1 MPAPQY
7 RRDVFNLSKGPGQ
20 AIANPHEDEA
30 RALEASRRAD
40 QALAL
45 QRLGQQQAQMN
56 AQRQADLQQEAMQ
69 TEAALAA
76 QRQSFASDMA
86 ARMRPG
92 MSTGP
97 QVNSFPAMGRDS
109 LMREARNVGAANAAA
124 ANDPGRARNL
134 RDGSRQGGGDSSNIF
149 VSQAGSPGMPAG
161 QVMQASFDRA
171 SGLMGDFTGLDAQV
185 AGRSLID
192 REKLNAVNMGEIAMR
207 TALMPQELQVKSVE
221 SANRTNLL
229 AQELAL
235 KERAYEDQRSDRA
248 YELSEAEKARQQA
261 LAQEALRVIQ
271 EDESLA
277 GIFTHGEKTAK
288 ARGKLAAIG
297 AVNPELAAVI
307 ARIMQNPEA
316 IRRVRDGATNPLR
329 SIPFF
334 WTESNQQRSDGAERE
349 YFRTISRL
357 GPGLAEGEQRV
368 SEDPAVMEALARI
381 IGENAPATSTRGS
394 RTDPKWWDEEKE
406 KLYQEWSLR
415 PSAVMDR
422 ELRRRQKGR

>member
-185 AGRSLID
+185 AGRSLVD

-207 TALMPQELQVKSVE
+207 TALLPQELQMKSVE
-221 SANRTNLL
+221 SANRTDLL
-229 AQELAL
+229 RQELAL
-235 KERAYEDQRSDRA
+235 KERAYQDQRGDRA
-248 YELSEAEKARQQA
+248 QDMGTAEDARRSKVRADVLALIGEKLPGAFTTGEIPQESRGFLAALAETDPEKAQVMRQILLNPEVRGRVRENADSFWRPRNTNGVMGTIFDTLGLDTDQTQRNEAERSF
-261 LAQEALRVIQ
+261 LRT
-271 EDESLA
+271 L
-277 GIFTHGEKTAK
+277 
-288 ARGKLAAIG
+288 
-297 AVNPELAAVI
+297 
-307 ARIMQNPEA
+307 
-316 IRRVRDGATNPLR
+316 
-329 SIPFF
+329 
-334 WTESNQQRSDGAERE
+334 
-349 YFRTISRL
+349 SRL
-357 GPGLAEGEQRV
+357 GGELPAGPTNRAGTAGEIMSQAMAGPEKILQLAPGVRLVSVNGQWFRQRKV
-368 SEDPAVMEALARI
+368 GNNWMME
-381 IGENAPATSTRGS
+381 E
-394 RTDPKWWDEEKE
+394 
-406 KLYQEWSLR
+406 
-415 PSAVMDR
+415 
-422 ELRRRQKGR
+422 